1 MLSNIN
7 SRGLPKSK
15 KVEVLSHP
23 GATGRD
29 MVDKIGGALDN
40 KPESFIFHVATND
53 LRSDTIFLTKTRKL
67 SLKQRR
73 NHLTL

>member
-1 MLSNIN
+1 MRKKVIIIGDFVLSNIN

-29 MVDKIGGALDN
+29 MVDKIGGA
-40 KPESFIFHVATND
+40 
-53 LRSDTIFLTKTRKL
+53 
-67 SLKQRR
+67 
-73 NHLTL
+73 